1 LDQRIPQRTFDLGIA
16 RPGVHPLRPDGSIQ
30 VQTIG
35 RFPALL
41 PQKGAT
47 SLIEQDDTWRYTNDE
62 RLAFQVNGR
71 GIRIEEVD
79 TRIVVVIEE
88 AGIRCTPEEE
98 AEAVAGTRGIGV
110 DLKEGQG
117 VGEDKQSIVAEGVLR
132 KVHRL
137 PMEVEKYMF
146 WVG

>member
-1 LDQRIPQRTFDLGIA
+1 
-16 RPGVHPLRPDGSIQ
+16 
-30 VQTIG
+30 
-35 RFPALL
+35 
-41 PQKGAT
+41 
-47 SLIEQDDTWRYTNDE
+47 LIEQDDTWRYTNDG
-62 RLAFQVNGR
+62 RLAFQINGR